1 MSEEIKNKL
10 EICNVEKKFKKNE
23 VLKKLN
29 CKLES
34 GVYAILAPNG
44 VGKTTLMRCIADIY
58 SYHGEIKFNGKNI
71 KKQKVKIGYLPQQFG
86 LFPELTV
93 YQMME
98 YFCNLKKISKKER
111 KAAIEICLKKV
122 NLYDKKDEKNRKLS
136 GGMIRRVG
144 IAQAIL
150 GEPDIILFDE
160 PTAGLDPEERMRFKN
175 IINNITGNSIVL
187 ISTHIVEDVEAC
199 CESVLIAS
207 DGRIK
212 KQGTVEQIQE
222 CAKNRIIEIP
232 EEKIE
237 DDNILFVEKSYIK
250 EGKKMYRVITKH
262 IDENGVEPTVED
274 GYLCLLKED

>member
-1 MSEEIKNKL
+1 MNTEIKNRL
-10 EICNVEKKFKKNE
+10 EICNVEKQFKKNE
-23 VLKKLN
+23 VLKKIS
-29 CKLES
+29 CTLES

-58 SYHGEIKFNGKNI
+58 TYHGEIKFNGKNI

-98 YFCNLKKISKKER
+98 YFCNLKKISKKDR
-111 KAAIEICLKKV
+111 KTAIENCLKKV

-136 GGMIRRVG
+136 GGMVRRVG

-150 GEPDIILFDE
+150 GEPDIILLDE

-175 IINNITGNSIVL
+175 IINNLMGNSIVL

-207 DGRIK
+207 DGKIK
-212 KQGTVEQIQE
+212 KKGTVEQIQE
-222 CAKNRIIEIP
+222 CAKNRITEIS
-232 EEKIE
+232 EEELKDE
-237 DDNILFVEKSYIK
+237 NILFVEKSYIK
-250 EGKKMYRVITKH
+250 DGRKIYRVITKNV
-262 IDENGVEPTVED
+262 IENGVEPTVED

>member
-1 MSEEIKNKL
+1 MSSETKNRL
-10 EICNVEKKFKKNE
+10 EICNIEKKFKKNE
-23 VLKKLN
+23 VLKKLS
-29 CKLES
+29 CTLES

-58 SYHGEIKFNGKNI
+58 TYNGEILFNGKNI
-71 KKQKVKIGYLPQQFG
+71 KKQKIKIGHLPQQFG

-98 YFCNLKKISKKER
+98 YFCNLKKISKKDR
-111 KAAIEICLKKV
+111 KAAIDSCLKQV

-136 GGMIRRVG
+136 GGMVRRVG

-150 GEPDIILFDE
+150 GEPDVILLDE

-175 IINNITGNSIVL
+175 IINNLTGNSIVL

-207 DGRIK
+207 DGKIK

-232 EEKIE
+232 EEALG

-250 EGKKMYRVITKH
+250 DGRKIYRVITKNV
-262 IDENGVEPTVED
+262 IEDGIEPTVED

>member
-29 CKLES
+29 CTLES

-250 EGKKMYRVITKH
+250 EGKKMYRVITKNV
-262 IDENGVEPTVED
+262 IEDGIEPTVED

>member
-1 MSEEIKNKL
+1 
-10 EICNVEKKFKKNE
+10 
-23 VLKKLN
+23 
-29 CKLES
+29 
-34 GVYAILAPNG
+34 
-44 VGKTTLMRCIADIY
+44 
-58 SYHGEIKFNGKNI
+58 
-71 KKQKVKIGYLPQQFG
+71 
-86 LFPELTV
+86 
-93 YQMME
+93 ME

-250 EGKKMYRVITKH
+250 EGKKMYRVITKN

>member
-1 MSEEIKNKL
+1 MSSEIKNRL
-10 EICNVEKKFKKNE
+10 EICNIEKKFKKNE
-23 VLKKLN
+23 VLKKLS
-29 CKLES
+29 CTLES

-58 SYHGEIKFNGKNI
+58 TYNGEILFNGKNI
-71 KKQKVKIGYLPQQFG
+71 KKQKIKIGYLPQQFG

-98 YFCNLKKISKKER
+98 YFCNLKKISKKDR
-111 KAAIEICLKKV
+111 KAAIDSCLKQV

-136 GGMIRRVG
+136 GGMVRRVG

-150 GEPDIILFDE
+150 GEPDVILLDE

-175 IINNITGNSIVL
+175 IINNLTGNSIVL

-207 DGRIK
+207 DGKIK

-232 EEKIE
+232 EEALG

-250 EGKKMYRVITKH
+250 DGRKIYRVITKNV
-262 IDENGVEPTVED
+262 IEDSIEPTVED

>member
-29 CKLES
+29 CTLES

-237 DDNILFVEKSYIK
+237 DDNVSCYY
-250 EGKKMYRVITKH
+250 KKYR
-262 IDENGVEPTVED
+262 
-274 GYLCLLKED
+274 